1 MSKSSE
7 LDAKELQK
15 YLESQQEMEKKITKR
30 IVNLNNSDLQLIKVD
45 YKKIFGKDLIVDEF
59 KQKLSGD
66 YLNFI
71 LALFENPVDYDVKE
85 LNKVFT
91 NTTNDNKQLE
101 VLIEIIAPKPKW
113 VIEKIKEAYNKKHVP
128 TFEERLKEFLTN
140 EPHIFN
146 VLSSVSN
153 SERNKNDEP
162 KEDECLEIAKNL
174 ERIGETEWKNS
185 ENLFYKIICK
195 KSPQEIST
203 IAQKYY
209 ELTKDTLL
217 DAVKKGSTNEQ
228 FNSLRSILFAIISPS
243 EYFANKIHDAITTE
257 PIDKNTLI
265 RVIVSRYELD
275 IQNIKDYYKQIYK
288 TELIKD
294 ANKLDENFK
303 HLLAGLIGDS

>member
-128 TFEERLKEFLTN
+128 TFEDHLKEFLTN

-174 ERIGETEWKNS
+174 EKIGETEWKNS
-185 ENLFYKIICK
+185 ENLFYKIICT

-217 DAVKKGSTNEQ
+217 DAVKKGSTNER

>member
-128 TFEERLKEFLTN
+128 TFEDHLKEFLTN

-174 ERIGETEWKNS
+174 EKIGETEWKNS
-185 ENLFYKIICK
+185 ENLFYKIICT

-203 IAQKYY
+203 IDQKYY

-217 DAVKKGSTNEQ
+217 DAVKKGSTNER